1 MLKLK
6 EIHQLKKNSESL
18 EVAPLVQGEPVLR
31 IPPAAG
37 TEPRLGIF
45 PSYSPEKD
53 EHNEYPLSENPPQYP
68 SFHPM
73 PHRPSPPRL
82 RLVRPRSSIL
92 KPLYGEPSTPS
103 REMLPNFPTQLYIHE
118 FPSG

>member
-1 MLKLK
+1 
-6 EIHQLKKNSESL
+6 
-18 EVAPLVQGEPVLR
+18 
-31 IPPAAG
+31 
-37 TEPRLGIF
+37 
-45 PSYSPEKD
+45 
-53 EHNEYPLSENPPQYP
+53 
-68 SFHPM
+68 M